1 MYVLNY
7 IGIYNKMAPIKINI
21 KSSTADIEG
30 QVSVLSQ
37 PAVESDAPTI
47 DSAEQSD
54 SAVNTAAPAAAAV
67 DTVSDK
73 SAEAA
78 ATAVKASEKVVS
90 KDDDGKEM
98 EVEESAE
105 GKESDPKGAAP
116 GQADSDL
123 YEYEGD
129 DVYFTNPTTKGTV
142 V

>member
-1 MYVLNY
+1 
-7 IGIYNKMAPIKINI
+7 MAPIKINI
-21 KSSTADIEG
+21 KSSTADIAG

-54 SAVNTAAPAAAAV
+54 SAVNTAAPAAV

-116 GQADSDL
+116 GPGHADSDL

>member
-1 MYVLNY
+1 
-7 IGIYNKMAPIKINI
+7 MAPIKINI
-21 KSSTADIEG
+21 KSSTADIAG

-116 GQADSDL
+116 GPGQADSDL

>member
-1 MYVLNY
+1 
-7 IGIYNKMAPIKINI
+7 MAPIKINI
-21 KSSTADIEG
+21 KSSTADIAG